1 MCHVEQVQGFA
12 PALDLVHL
20 VHLVPLLENSSRGK
34 LLPLLWTWCTW
45 CTWCICS
52 HQNLT
57 VHRNDVSERGMGTR
71 KLRDVVLCNGICLGL
86 TQTYHVIPEE
96 N

>member
-12 PALDLVHL
+12 PALDLMHL

-34 LLPLLWTWCTW
+34 LLPLLWTW